1 MFRQGKSAFNILPS
15 YLSVSD
21 RIRSTSNTMTIL
33 VGAVILDRICK
44 SSLSVPTNQQEETL
58 NEPEPEVIVHINKE
72 KDSTKEE
79 KPLLMT

>member
-1 MFRQGKSAFNILPS
+1 MLFISFLLNFF
-15 YLSVSD
+15 SVSD
-21 RIRSTSNTMTIL
+21 RIRSSSNAMTIL
-33 VGAVILDRICK
+33 VGVVILDRICK